1 MTVRKIGFIDYFL
14 DEWHA
19 NNYPA
24 WIRESAA
31 ATGLE
36 WEVAYAWA
44 EIDKPEGL
52 TTDQWCAQHGVERVG
67 TIEELVAKSDAI
79 IVLSPD
85 HPEHHERLAQLALQS
100 GKPVYMDK
108 TFAPDL
114 LAAKRLFQQAAAGG
128 TPLFS
133 SSALRFAEELQAQVA
148 SGDSGSVS
156 GPIAYLA
163 VSGPGK
169 YTNYA
174 VHQFEMI
181 VTLMGTGARRVKSLS
196 NAHGRQL
203 AIEFDAGSQASFL
216 QLDHAPFQ
224 AIIQREGGEGAFIGQ
239 CSNMFARLM
248 DAILAFFE
256 TRVVPVSP
264 EQTLAVIALIDAG
277 RTALEQRDEW
287 VDVASL
293 V

>member
-52 TTDQWCAQHGVERVG
+52 TTDQWCAQYGVERVG

-114 LAAKRLFQQAAAGG
+114 PAAKRLFQQAATGD

-148 SGDSGSVS
+148 AHDSGS
-156 GPIAYLA
+156 IAYLA

-196 NAHGRQL
+196 TAHGRQL
-203 AIEFDAGSQASFL
+203 VIEFSEGQASFL

-224 AIIQREGGEGAFIGQ
+224 AIIQREGGEGGEGAFIGQ

-287 VDVASL
+287 VEVASL
-293 V
+293 S